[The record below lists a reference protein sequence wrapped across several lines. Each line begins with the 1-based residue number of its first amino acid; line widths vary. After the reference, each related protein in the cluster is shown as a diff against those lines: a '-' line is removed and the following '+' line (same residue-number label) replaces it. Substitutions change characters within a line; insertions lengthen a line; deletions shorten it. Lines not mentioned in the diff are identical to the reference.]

1 MNENIDNQKDL
12 TRYSRQMV
20 FEPLGLDSQRA
31 MAAARVLI
39 VGVGGLG
46 SWTAELLARAGIGS
60 LRLVD
65 DDKVEL
71 TNIHRQAFY
80 DESDA
85 KAAVAKVAAAAMHIG
100 QINSSVAVEPIAARL
115 DAGNIESL
123 AEGVDV
129 ILDGTD
135 NFATRYLINDFCVK
149 HGISWV
155 FAGVIAAEAQTMTIV
170 PGKTPC
176 LRCVLETPPPPCSDP
191 NCRTNGV
198 LGPAVAAISSFQACE
213 AIKIVTGKLDC
224 ISPYLLKL
232 DLWSNQQQ
240 RIDVC
245 ASGADPD
252 CICCNHKSFEFL
264 EP

>member
-1 MNENIDNQKDL
+1 MDENSNNLKDF
-12 TRYSRQMV
+12 TRYSRQMF
-20 FEPLGLDSQRA
+20 FEPLGLSGQRA
-31 MAAARVLI
+31 MASGRVLV
-39 VGVGGLG
+39 VGLGGLG

-80 DESDA
+80 DEIDA
-85 KAAVAKVAAAAMHIG
+85 KAATAKVDAAAKHIAR
-100 QINSSVAVEPIAARL
+100 INSSVAVEPVAVRL
-115 DAGNIESL
+115 DADNIESL
-123 AEGVDV
+123 ADRVDV

-149 HGISWV
+149 HGRSWI
-155 FAGVIAAEAQTMTIV
+155 FAGVIGAEAQTMTIV
-170 PGKTPC
+170 PPRTPC

-191 NCRTNGV
+191 NCRSHGV
-198 LGPAVAAISSFQACE
+198 LGPAVSAISSFQACE
-213 AIKIVTGKLDC
+213 AIKIVTGKLDT
-224 ISPYLLKL
+224 ISPYLLKI
-232 DLWSNQQQ
+232 DLWRNQQQ

-245 ASGADPD
+245 AIGPGPD
-252 CICCNHKSFEFL
+252 CICCGHKSFEFL